1 MRTFVGR
8 LLGMVIVGALAV
20 GVAVV
25 MTTPEPPQHTG
36 GGGGGGGGG
45 VGGRGRRLVAPHDA
59 VPVLVAEPAVAD
71 VPVYLEGVGTTRA
84 LNLVTVRSQVDGKLI
99 SVNFREGEDVK
110 RGDVL
115 ARIDPT
121 TYQAQLD
128 QTLAQKAVDEAKLA
142 NAKLDLAR
150 YTDLVK
156 TNAVTRQVLDTT
168 RALVAQMEA
177 QVRLDQGA
185 IDNARALLDYCTI
198 TAPIAGRVGIR
209 LVDQGNIIHASD
221 PTGIVVLTQI
231 QPIAALFILPQQLLP
246 QINKAFA
253 AGPLSVE
260 ATESDGKKVLDRG
273 KLQVINNQVDQTTGT
288 VQLKAEF
295 PNQDLQLWPGQFV
308 NVRLLIDTLQQVLV
322 VPTASVQHGP
332 NGPFV
337 YQLKPDSTVTVR
349 PVVLKQQD
357 ENQAVI
363 ASGLELSDRVV
374 TTGFTQLAEGRQVL
388 VQGEGREPSGTAS
401 SQKGQ
406 GQGGGRGEHRN
417 RRDGRASEA
426 TQGRAQ

>member
-1 MRTFVGR
+1 
-8 LLGMVIVGALAV
+8 MVIVGALSV

-25 MTTPEPPQHTG
+25 MTAPEPPEHTG

-45 VGGRGRRLVAPHDA
+45 AGGRGRRLIAPQGA
-59 VPVLVAEPAVAD
+59 VPVLVAEPAIAD
-71 VPVYLEGVGTTRA
+71 VPVYFEGVGTTRA
-84 LNLVTVRSQVDGKLI
+84 LNLVTVRSQLDGKLI
-99 SVNFREGEDVK
+99 SVNFHEGEDVK
-110 RGDVL
+110 RGNVL

-128 QTLAQKAVDEAKLA
+128 QAVAKKALDEAQLA
-142 NAKLDLAR
+142 NARLDLER
-150 YTDLVK
+150 YTNLLK
-156 TNAVTRQVLDTT
+156 SNAVTHQQADTQ
-168 RALVAQMEA
+168 RALVAQIEA

-198 TAPIAGRVGIR
+198 TAPIDGRVGIR
-209 LVDQGNIIHASD
+209 LVDQGNIVHASD

-231 QPIAALFILPQQLLP
+231 QPIAVLFILPQQLLP
-246 QINKAFA
+246 QIKHGFA
-253 AGPLSVE
+253 AGPLPVE
-260 ATESDGKKVLDRG
+260 ATEPDGKKVLDRG

-295 PNQDLQLWPGQFV
+295 PNRELQLWPGQFV
-308 NVRLLIDTLQQVLV
+308 NVRLLIDTLRQVLV
-322 VPTASVQHGP
+322 VPTAAVQHGL
-332 NGPFV
+332 NGNFV

-349 PVVLKQQD
+349 PVVVKQQD

-374 TTGFTQLAEGRQVL
+374 TTGSAQLAEGRQVL

-401 SQKGQ
+401 SQRGQ

-417 RRDGRASEA
+417 RWDRRASEA